1 MFVKSEHPTAMPRF
15 RAVPTHW
22 LTYRSEMVFSP
33 EYEYDKLV
41 LPEGAEQ
48 LATGSVRVNW

>member
-1 MFVKSEHPTAMPRF
+1 
-15 RAVPTHW
+15 
-22 LTYRSEMVFSP
+22 MVFSP

-48 LATGSVRVNW
+48 LATGSVRVNWAVNSADPNTLNKLSVCRLRGE